1 MKRVLASIIGIV
13 LCTVLMQLNDL
24 SVVYAENLREEA
36 VKLAASQVGY
46 HEKNSTDNIYDFT
59 ANSGSNNYTY
69 YAIPLEVKYGQ
80 PWNATFFWWVMDA
93 VGVPRDVYP
102 ARTTVTSDWFV
113 DRGMFRK
120 TAGYIPQPGD
130 YIILGDREQCGIVES
145 VDEKKGT
152 VTYIAGNI
160 SDAVARVTRDI
171 DDEYIYGYGLIDY
184 DYVYKPVGMDLGDN
198 YCAVILRTNTRK
210 PLRNYISYPVLWTE
224 VERADYRWLFKKQE
238 DGTYIIQSLYDGRVL
253 EVKDGGET
261 RNTEV
266 VMADIRTENN
276 EYQKWHICQNDIGVR
291 LIPQHA
297 TNYSLNVI
305 GEANVDGTKLNIHQH
320 HDKNAQKFTLYS
332 MDYVGLTGINIDSG
346 YDKTMYIND
355 KQMLEYNL
363 VPDDAC
369 SNMVEWVSSDNSI
382 IELDQDGIAVAKKK
396 GIVTIICK
404 STFDNTISDKITIQV
419 KEKPTEQESTAD
431 EQGSNTQEVTTEKQ
445 EVTTEKQEVTTEKQ
459 ETTTENVSTKQEETS
474 TENTKSDKTT
484 VVKNGTKIKGKQ
496 CWFVITS
503 VKKKTV
509 KVIGASNEKT
519 THLKIPATVKYKG
532 KHYKVTAIG
541 KKAFKNNKKIKNVT
555 IGNNV
560 ATIQESAFYG
570 CKQLKNVVIGKKVAV
585 IGKTAFYRCSKLQ
598 IIKIQSTK
606 LKKIGSK
613 SFKKIDKNPIIYAPK
628 KKMKKYQKLFEG
640 KL

>member
-1 MKRVLASIIGIV
+1 MKKVLASIIGIV
-13 LCTVLMQLNDL
+13 LCTFLIQLNDL
-24 SVVYAENLREEA
+24 SVVHAENLREEA

-46 HEKNSTDNIYDFT
+46 HEKNSTDNIYDYT
-59 ANSGSNNYTY
+59 ANSGSNNYTK
-69 YAIPLEVKYGQ
+69 YAISLSVTYGQ

-93 VGVPRDVYP
+93 VGVPGDVYP
-102 ARTTVTSDWFV
+102 ARTTVTSEWFV
-113 DRGMFRK
+113 ERGMFRE
-120 TAGYIPQPGD
+120 TVGYIPQPGD

-145 VDEKKGT
+145 VDEEKGT

-160 SDAVARVTRDI
+160 SDAVARVTRDMN
-171 DDEYIYGYGLIDY
+171 DEYIYGYGLIDY
-184 DYVYKPVGMDLGDN
+184 EYVYEPVGMYLGDN
-198 YCAVILRTNTRK
+198 YCAILLRTNTRK
-210 PLRNYISYPVLWTE
+210 PLRNYIGYPVLWTE

-253 EVKDGGET
+253 EVKDGGAI

-276 EYQKWHICQNDIGVR
+276 EYQKWYVCQNDTGVR

-297 TNYSLNVI
+297 TNYSLNIV

-320 HDKNAQKFTLYS
+320 NDKNAQNFSLYAI
-332 MDYVGLTGINIDSG
+332 DYVGLTGIAIDSG
-346 YDKTMYIND
+346 YDKTMYVND
-355 KQMLEYNL
+355 KQMLEYEL
-363 VPDDAC
+363 VPDNAC
-369 SNMVEWVSSDNSI
+369 SNMVEWVSSDNSVVEI
-382 IELDQDGIAVAKKK
+382 DQDGIVVAKKS

-419 KEKPTEQESTAD
+419 REKPTEQEATAD
-431 EQGSNTQEVTTEKQ
+431 EQGSNIQEGAAS
-445 EVTTEKQEVTTEKQ
+445 TEKQ
-459 ETTTENVSTKQEETS
+459 ETTTENVSTKEEETS
-474 TENTKSDKTT
+474 TETTVSNKKT
-484 VVKNGTKIKGKQ
+484 VVKNGIRIKGKQ
-496 CWFVITS
+496 CWFIITS

-509 KVIGASNEKT
+509 KVIGASNKKT
-519 THLKIPATVKYKG
+519 THIKIPATVKYKG
-532 KHYKVTAIG
+532 IHYKVTAIG
-541 KKAFKNNKKIKNVT
+541 KKAFKNNKKINSVT

-585 IGKTAFYRCSKLQ
+585 IGKTAFYNCIKLQ
-598 IIKIQSTK
+598 VIKIQSTK

-613 SFKKIDKNPIIYAPK
+613 AFKKIDKNPIIYAPK

-640 KL
+640 KI

>member
-1 MKRVLASIIGIV
+1 MKRVFASIIGIV
-13 LCTVLMQLNDL
+13 LCTFLIQLNDL
-24 SVVYAENLREEA
+24 SVVRAENLREEA

-59 ANSGSNNYTY
+59 ANAGSNNYTK
-69 YAIPLEVKYGQ
+69 YAISLGVTYGQ

-102 ARTTVTSDWFV
+102 ARTTVTSEWFV
-113 DRGMFRK
+113 DRGMFVE
-120 TAGYIPQPGD
+120 TAGYIPQLGD

-145 VDEKKGT
+145 VDEETGT
-152 VTYIAGNI
+152 VTYIAGNV
-160 SDAVARVTRDI
+160 SDTVARVTRDI
-171 DDEYIYGYGLIDY
+171 NDEYIYGYGLIDY
-184 DYVYKPVGMDLGDN
+184 EYVYEPVGMDLGDN
-198 YCAVILRTNTRK
+198 YCAILLRTNTRK
-210 PLRNYISYPVLWTE
+210 PLRNYIGYPVLWTE

-253 EVKDGGET
+253 EVKDGGAT

-276 EYQKWHICQNDIGVR
+276 EYQKWYVCRNDTGVR

-305 GEANVDGTKLNIHQH
+305 GEANVDGSKLNIHQH
-320 HDKNAQKFTLYS
+320 NDKNAQKFSLYS
-332 MDYVGLTGINIDSG
+332 IGYVGLTGIAIDSS
-346 YDKTMYIND
+346 YDKTMYVND
-355 KQMLEYNL
+355 KQMLEYEL
-363 VPDDAC
+363 VPDNAC
-369 SNMVEWVSSDNSI
+369 SNMVEWVSSDNSVVEI
-382 IELDQDGIAVAKKK
+382 DQDGIVVAKKK

-419 KEKPTEQESTAD
+419 KEKSTEQESTAD
-431 EQGSNTQEVTTEKQ
+431 EQDSNTQEDAAS
-445 EVTTEKQEVTTEKQ
+445 TEKQEVTTEKQ

-474 TENTKSDKTT
+474 TEATQSEKKTI
-484 VVKNGTKIKGKQ
+484 VKNGTKIKGKQ
-496 CWFVITS
+496 CWFIITS

-509 KVIGASNEKT
+509 KVIGASNKKAT
-519 THLKIPATVKYKG
+519 NIKIPATVKYKG
-532 KHYKVTAIG
+532 KHYKVTAVG
-541 KKAFKNNKKIKNVT
+541 KKAFKNNKKIKSVT

-570 CKQLKNVVIGKKVAV
+570 CKQLKKVVIGKKVTV

-598 IIKIQSTK
+598 TIKIQSTK

-613 SFKKIDKNPIIYAPK
+613 AFKKIDKNPIIYAPK

-640 KL
+640 KI